1 MSTPKRRAVWRPD
14 PPKKAKRA
22 PTPVGALVEP
32 AREVFAQHAGIVMDR
47 ETWRQAVGDRIAQRA
62 EPGWI
67 KNSVLTVIVAS
78 SAWGQELS
86 LLSGEVRKKLAQHG
100 IRISGI
106 RFLVKDGAGY
116 RAPGERR
123 RFASVRQALPPDLE
137 RQLRD
142 VEDAELAATIAE
154 AAEYSLGRSSASQ
167 PVSERPRAP
176 NPRGAAARSDRSG
189 RTGGRGPAKS

>member
-1 MSTPKRRAVWRPD
+1 MSTPKRRAVWKPA
-14 PPKKAKRA
+14 PQKKAKRA

-32 AREVFAQHAGIVMDR
+32 AREVFARHAGVVMDR

-67 KNSVLTVIVAS
+67 NNSMLTVIVAS
-78 SAWGQELS
+78 SAWAQELS
-86 LLSGEVRKKLAQHG
+86 LLSSDVRKKLALHG
-100 IRISGI
+100 IQIRGI

-116 RAPGERR
+116 RSAGEKQRP
-123 RFASVRQALPPDLE
+123 AGVRQALPPDLE
-137 RQLRD
+137 RKLKD

-154 AAEYSLGRSSASQ
+154 AAEYSLGRSSATKL
-167 PVSERPRAP
+167 SERPRAP
-176 NPRGAAARSDRSG
+176 GPRGAGARSDRSG

>member
-1 MSTPKRRAVWRPD
+1 MSNPKRRAVWRPD

-32 AREVFAQHAGIVMDR
+32 AREVFAQHAGVVMDR

-86 LLSGEVRKKLAQHG
+86 LLSNEVRKKLALHG

-116 RAPGERR
+116 RPAGERR
-123 RFASVRQALPPDLE
+123 RPSVRQALPPDLE

-154 AAEYSLGRSSASQ
+154 AAEYSLGRSNGNKAL
-167 PVSERPRAP
+167 SERPRAP
-176 NPRGAAARSDRSG
+176 GPRGAGGRSDRSG
-189 RTGGRGPAKS
+189 RTGGRGPARS

>member
-1 MSTPKRRAVWRPD
+1 MSTPKRRAAWKPD

-32 AREVFAQHAGIVMDR
+32 ARDVFARHAGVVMDR
-47 ETWRQAVGDRIAQRA
+47 ETWRLAVGDRIAQRA

-78 SAWGQELS
+78 SAWAQELS
-86 LLSGEVRKKLAQHG
+86 LLSGEVRKKLALH
-100 IRISGI
+100 RIHVHGI

-116 RAPGERR
+116 RPAGEKRRPG
-123 RFASVRQALPPDLE
+123 VRQALPPDLE
-137 RQLRD
+137 RQLKD
-142 VEDAELAATIAE
+142 VEDSELAATIAE
-154 AAEYSLGRSSASQ
+154 AAEYSLGRSQSK
-167 PVSERPRAP
+167 PLSERPRAP
-176 NPRGAAARSDRSG
+176 APRGAGARSDRSG